1 MSDPI
6 RVLVADDHP
15 LFRGGIIHSL
25 NETPDIQVV
34 GEAAD
39 GQAAVEKAH
48 QLLPDVILMDVTMK
62 PVGGLDALKRL
73 TEELPVC
80 RVIMLTVTEDEDTLL
95 TALKAGARGYVLKG
109 VAATDLA
116 QVIRAVYAGEVY
128 VTPTMAASL
137 LIEMATGPAPSNTG
151 AANAN
156 VDPVQMLSDQERAI
170 LELVAQ
176 GYTNKQVG
184 QTLHLAEKTVKHYMT
199 NILQKLQ
206 VNNRV
211 QAALIAAKQGLLK
224 SDNSND
230 RK

>member
-1 MSDPI
+1 
-6 RVLVADDHP
+6 V
-15 LFRGGIIHSL
+15 
-25 NETPDIQVV
+25 
-34 GEAAD
+34 
-39 GQAAVEKAH
+39 
-48 QLLPDVILMDVTMK
+48 LPDVILMDVTMK
-62 PVGGLDALKRL
+62 PVGGLEALKRL
-73 TEELPVC
+73 AEELPVC

-137 LIEMATGPAPSNTG
+137 LIEMATGPAHSNT
-151 AANAN
+151 N

-224 SDNSND
+224 SDNTNE

>member
-1 MSDPI
+1 MTDPI
-6 RVLVADDHP
+6 RILVVDDHS
-15 LFRGGIIHSL
+15 LFRSGIIHSFDSVA
-25 NETPDIQVV
+25 DIKVV

-39 GQAAVEKAH
+39 GQTAVQRAH
-48 QLLPDVILMDVTMK
+48 ALLPDVILLDVTMK
-62 PVGGLDALKRL
+62 PVGGLEALKRL
-73 TEELPVC
+73 AEELPVC
-80 RVIMLTVTEDEDTLL
+80 KVIMLTVTEDENTLL

-109 VAATDLA
+109 VSAGELA

-137 LIEMATGPAPSNTG
+137 LIEMATGPSQPAS
-151 AANAN
+151 
-156 VDPVQMLSDQERAI
+156 DPVELLTEQERAI

-184 QTLHLAEKTVKHYMT
+184 QQLHLAEKTVKHYMT

-211 QAALIAAKQGLLK
+211 QAALIATKQGLVK
-224 SDNSND
+224 GDSSTTG
-230 RK
+230 

>member
-6 RVLVADDHP
+6 RVLVVDDHP

-25 NETPDIQVV
+25 NDTPDIQVV
-34 GEAAD
+34 GEASD
-39 GQAAVEKAH
+39 GRAALEQAH
-48 QLLPDVILMDVTMK
+48 QVLPDVILMDVTMK

-73 TEELPVC
+73 AEELPVC

-109 VAATDLA
+109 VGATDLA

-137 LIEMATGPAPSNTG
+137 LIEMATGPTHSSAS
-151 AANAN
+151 AN

-176 GYTNKQVG
+176 GCTNKQVG

-206 VNNRV
+206 VDNRV
-211 QAALIAAKQGLLK
+211 KAALIAAKQGLLK
-224 SDNSND
+224 SDASND

>member
-1 MSDPI
+1 MADPI
-6 RVLVADDHP
+6 RILVVDDHS
-15 LFRGGIIHSL
+15 LFRSGIIHSFD
-25 NETPDIQVV
+25 NVADIKVV

-39 GQAAVEKAH
+39 GLVAVQRAH
-48 QLLPDVILMDVTMK
+48 ELLPDVILLDVTMK
-62 PVGGLDALKRL
+62 PVGGLEALKRL
-73 TEELPVC
+73 AEELPVC
-80 RVIMLTVTEDEDTLL
+80 KVIMLTVTEDENTLL

-109 VAATDLA
+109 VSAGELA

-137 LIEMATGPAPSNTG
+137 LIEMATGPAQPAS
-151 AANAN
+151 
-156 VDPVQMLSDQERAI
+156 DPVQLLTEQERAI

-184 QTLHLAEKTVKHYMT
+184 QQLHLAEKTIKHYMT

-211 QAALIAAKQGLLK
+211 QAALIATRQGLVK
-224 SDNSND
+224 GDSSTTG
-230 RK
+230 